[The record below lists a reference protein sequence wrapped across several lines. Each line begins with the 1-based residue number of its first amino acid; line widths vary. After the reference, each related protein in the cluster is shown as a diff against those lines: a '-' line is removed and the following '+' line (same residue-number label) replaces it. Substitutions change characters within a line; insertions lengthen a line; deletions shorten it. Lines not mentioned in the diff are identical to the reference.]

1 MQAIVKA
8 HNELTNTAQASIV
21 LNYPILT
28 RLTHFSHMLTLLT
41 DTHRIP
47 LLKCTAGEGSED
59 ESTQAASR
67 TASGEAAAD
76 ELPAYVVVVSRST
89 RIVQWD
95 DELFVDM
102 RPSEADDAQ
111 EETIE
116 AAKVHDYKDKRNW
129 VRGPREERVHVL
141 CFSCVA
147 CAVHCV
153 VRLVLDRTRVFTSAR
168 FFFCTVA
175 TQLMLTSTA
184 CMDVRHTHVC
194 M

>member
-1 MQAIVKA
+1 
-8 HNELTNTAQASIV
+8 
-21 LNYPILT
+21 
-28 RLTHFSHMLTLLT
+28 
-41 DTHRIP
+41 
-47 LLKCTAGEGSED
+47 LKCTAGEESED
-59 ESTQAASR
+59 ESTQAASS

-129 VRGPREERVHVL
+129 VRGPREERAHVL
-141 CFSCVA
+141 CFSRVA
-147 CAVHCV
+147 CAVRCV
-153 VRLVLDRTRVFTSAR
+153 LRLVLDRTRVLTRTGETGCVDIVRSMRMCCVSRAWR
-168 FFFCTVA
+168 VLCTASCILCRSHACLYKREVFFCTVA

-184 CMDVRHTHVC
+184 CMDVRRTHVC